1 MPLKDPDARK
11 AYDRKRHRQ
20 RRDQGLC
27 INCTKVPVIAPQ
39 VACESCRA
47 KQRKAH
53 KTLSRQHEEAGLC
66 NRCGQRPPIV
76 GGKLC
81 EDCNAQWRKLYST
94 HSGYKPARKV
104 RRQTLK
110 RTVMEAYG
118 GARCAC
124 CGETEMAFLTI
135 DHITGQ
141 GRHHRQVIDRRGE
154 TFYRWLKVHRFP
166 SGYRVLCM
174 NCNFS
179 LGVFG
184 YCPHQMEHS
193 KDA

>member
-1 MPLKDPDARK
+1 
-11 AYDRKRHRQ
+11 
-20 RRDQGLC
+20 LC
-27 INCTKVPVIAPQ
+27 SPNYRLVSNCAKVPVIAPQ

-66 NRCGQRPPIV
+66 NRCGQRPPLV

-81 EDCNAQWRKLYST
+81 EDCNAHWRKLYST

-118 GARCAC
+118 DARCAC

-141 GRHHRQVIDRRGE
+141 GRHHRQVIDRRGGN
-154 TFYRWLKVHRFP
+154 FLSLVKIAP
-166 SGYRVLCM
+166 
-174 NCNFS
+174 FS
-179 LGVFG
+179 LWLSRALHELQLLSRSLWLLSSSNGTFERCLKRPLRKRQKLG
-184 YCPHQMEHS
+184 
-193 KDA
+193 

>member
-27 INCTKVPVIAPQ
+27 INCAKVPVIAPQ

-47 KQRKAH
+47 KQR
-53 KTLSRQHEEAGLC
+53 
-66 NRCGQRPPIV
+66 PPLG

-118 GARCAC
+118 GARCVC
-124 CGETEMAFLTI
+124 CGEAGMAFLTI

-179 LGVFG
+179 LGAFG